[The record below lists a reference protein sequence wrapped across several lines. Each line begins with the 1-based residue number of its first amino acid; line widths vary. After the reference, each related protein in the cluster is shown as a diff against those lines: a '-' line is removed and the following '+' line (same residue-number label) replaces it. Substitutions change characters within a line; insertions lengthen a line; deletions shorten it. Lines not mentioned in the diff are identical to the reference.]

1 MKELT
6 KHEMTKKLIGKE
18 YAPISFIY
26 WRHFTF
32 SDILSYCGIYF
43 IPDNK
48 YELDRMF
55 ISGEFRMVN
64 NTTSNYSCF
73 ALNIEELIAI
83 TTEVAEIKW
92 KRIS

>member
-6 KHEMTKKLIGKE
+6 KDEMTKKLIGKE
-18 YAPISFIY
+18 YEPISFIY

-32 SDILSYCGIYF
+32 SDILGYCHAYF

-55 ISGEFRMVN
+55 ITGEFREMN
-64 NTTSNYSCF
+64 NKRFIATF
-73 ALNIEELIAI
+73 ALDIEQIITIA
-83 TTEVAEIKW
+83 TEVAEIKW

>member
-1 MKELT
+1 MNELT
-6 KHEMTKKLIGKE
+6 KDELIKKLIGKE
-18 YAPISFIY
+18 FMIIDFIY

-32 SDILSYCGIYF
+32 SDILSYCGAYF

-55 ISGEFRMVN
+55 ITGEFRRID
-64 NTTSNYSCF
+64 NTKFKASF
-73 ALNIEELIAI
+73 ALNIEEIIGI
-83 TTEVAEIKW
+83 TEEISEIKW

>member
-1 MKELT
+1 MNKLT
-6 KHEMTKKLIGKE
+6 KDEMAKKLIGNE
-18 YAPISFIY
+18 YTLINFVY

-32 SDILSYCGIYF
+32 SDILDYCGAYF

-55 ISGEFRMVN
+55 ITGEFTEMN
-64 NTTSNYSCF
+64 NKRFIASF
-73 ALNIEELIAI
+73 ALNIEEVITIA
-83 TTEVAEIKW
+83 TEVAEIKW